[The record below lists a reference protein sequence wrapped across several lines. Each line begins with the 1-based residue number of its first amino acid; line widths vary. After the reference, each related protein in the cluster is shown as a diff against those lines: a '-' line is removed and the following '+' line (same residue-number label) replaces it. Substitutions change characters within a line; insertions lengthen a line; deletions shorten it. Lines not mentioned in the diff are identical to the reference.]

1 MCITHPPQPPTP
13 RANQRTTHP
22 ANKQWGS
29 ATVGFISVNLVN
41 VGVAVNIIIS
51 NVVVVVGRAAD
62 VVDGRFINCPWK
74 CPPGHRVPPVS
85 TLDEFIHSG
94 E

>member
-1 MCITHPPQPPTP
+1 M
-13 RANQRTTHP
+13 
-22 ANKQWGS
+22 
-29 ATVGFISVNLVN
+29 N

-51 NVVVVVGRAAD
+51 NVVVVVGRATD